1 MSMVKNIS
9 KVSGL
14 TLVSR
19 VFGFVRD
26 VLMARFLGASLVADC
41 FFVAFKLPNFFR
53 RLFAEGAFNSA
64 FVPIFNGIL
73 GKDHNAENKAK
84 AFGFAQEALAILL
97 PVLLVFTALMQI
109 FMPWVMV
116 VLAPGFV
123 SNPEKFNLAVE
134 FTRATF
140 PYLMMISLVSLMG
153 GVLNSLHKFA
163 AAAAAPILL
172 NVVLIASLWIFHDSE
187 LIAGRWLSRAVSVAG
202 IVQFLWLLY
211 ALKKAGVNLRLPRP
225 RLSPRVKELGI
236 VMLPVALGAGAVQ
249 LNLLIDIILASF
261 LPEGSLS
268 YLFYADRLTQLPI
281 GVIGVAVGTVLLP
294 TLSRSIALGDVKKA
308 AYDQNR
314 AMESALFFTIPAAVA
329 LFVVPLPLI
338 SVLFERGAFDSAAS
352 ANTAMAL
359 SAYAVGLPAYV
370 LIKVLTP
377 AFFARK
383 DTKTPVKIAMFALLL
398 NVILNLALMVPF
410 KHVGLAAAT
419 AISAWVNV
427 GFLYLYLK
435 KHEYFHMDARLKS
448 KAWRMIVAALV
459 MGAFSAWLVGQI
471 GGLLAGSL
479 LLKISAIL
487 LLVLGGMAVY
497 GVLSHVFGAMK
508 VAEVRAIIKHK
519 KQ

>member
-1 MSMVKNIS
+1 MSMLKHIS
-9 KVSGL
+9 QVGGL

-26 VLMARFLGASLVADC
+26 VLMARFLGASFVADC

-53 RLFAEGAFNSA
+53 RLFAEGAFNAA

-73 GKDHNAENKAK
+73 GKDDKPETREKAY
-84 AFGFAQEALAILL
+84 GFAEEALAVLL
-97 PVLLVFTALMQI
+97 PILLVFTALMQI
-109 FMPWVMV
+109 FMPTVMIF
-116 VLAPGFV
+116 LAPGFV
-123 SNPEKFNLAVE
+123 GNPEKFSLAVE

-140 PYLMMISLVSLMG
+140 PYLMMISLVSLMS
-153 GVLNSLHKFA
+153 GVLNSLSRFA

-172 NVVLIASLWIFHDSE
+172 NVVLITSLLIFHDSD

-202 IVQFLWLLY
+202 IVQFLWLIYSLN
-211 ALKKAGVNLRLPRP
+211 KAGIKLRLPRP
-225 RLSPRVKELGI
+225 KLSPRVKELGI
-236 VMLPVALGAGAVQ
+236 VMLPAALGAGAVQ

-294 TLSRSIALGDVKKA
+294 SLSRSISSGDVSKA
-308 AYDQNR
+308 KYDQNR

-338 SVLFERGAFDSAAS
+338 SVLFERGAFDSVAS

-370 LIKVLTP
+370 LVKVLTP

-383 DTKTPVKIAMFALLL
+383 DTKTPVKIAMFALGL

-427 GFLYLYLK
+427 GFLYIYLK
-435 KHEYFHMDARLKS
+435 KHDYFHMDTRLKS
-448 KAWRMIVAALV
+448 KAWRMIAAAII
-459 MGAFSAWLVGQI
+459 MGGFCGWLAVQLSAMLMA
-471 GGLLAGSL
+471 GLAVKL
-479 LLKISAIL
+479 SAIL
-487 LLVLGGMAVY
+487 LLVLGGVFIY
-497 GVLSHVFGAMK
+497 GLLSHVFGAMK
-508 VAEVRAIIKHK
+508 INEVRAIIKRNN
-519 KQ
+519 

>member
-1 MSMVKNIS
+1 MSMLKNIS
-9 KVSGL
+9 QVGGL

-53 RLFAEGAFNSA
+53 RLFAEGAFNAA

-73 GKDHNAENKAK
+73 GKGDDPENKEK

-116 VLAPGFV
+116 ILAPGFV
-123 SNPEKFNLAVE
+123 ANPEKFALAVE

-153 GVLNSLHKFA
+153 GVLNSLSRFA

-172 NVVLIASLWIFHDSE
+172 NIVLISSLLIFHENE
-187 LIAGRWLSRAVSVAG
+187 LIAGKWLSRAVSVAG
-202 IVQFLWLLY
+202 IVQFIWLLFS
-211 ALKKAGVNLRLPRP
+211 LKKAGVNLRLPRP

-236 VMLPVALGAGAVQ
+236 IMFPAALGAGAVQ
-249 LNLLIDIILASF
+249 LNLLVDIILASF

-294 TLSRSIALGDVKKA
+294 TLSRSIAIGDAKKA
-308 AYDQNR
+308 EYDQNR

-338 SVLFERGAFDSAAS
+338 TVLFERGAFDNIAS
-352 ANTAMAL
+352 VNTAMAL
-359 SAYAVGLPAYV
+359 AAYAVGLPAYV
-370 LIKVLTP
+370 LVKVLTP

-435 KHEYFHMDARLKS
+435 RHDYFHMDARLKS
-448 KAWRMIVAALV
+448 KARRMIVAAII
-459 MGAFSAWLVGQI
+459 MGAFCSWLASQ
-471 GGLLAGSL
+471 LAGWL
-479 LLKISAIL
+479 IGTIMIKLSAIL
-487 LLVLGGMAVY
+487 ILVLGGVFVY
-497 GVLSHVFGAMK
+497 GLLSHFLGAMK
-508 VAEVRAIIKHK
+508 AGEVRAIIKRRN
-519 KQ
+519 

>member
-1 MSMVKNIS
+1 MLKNIS
-9 KVSGL
+9 KVGGL

-26 VLMARFLGASLVADC
+26 VLMAKFLGASLVADC

-53 RLFAEGAFNSA
+53 RLFAEGAFNAA
-64 FVPIFNGIL
+64 FVPIFNGVL
-73 GKDHNAENKAK
+73 GKDKTEENKQK
-84 AFGFAQEALAILL
+84 AYGFAQEALGVLLPILL
-97 PVLLVFTALMQI
+97 IFTALMQI
-109 FMPWVMV
+109 FMPWVMI

-153 GVLNSLHKFA
+153 GILNSIQRFA

-172 NVVLIASLWIFHDSE
+172 NLVLITTLLLFHDDE
-187 LIAGRWLSRAVSVAG
+187 LIAGVWLSRGVSVAG

-211 ALKKAGVNLRLPRP
+211 ALKQAGVNLRLPRP

-236 VMLPVALGAGAVQ
+236 IMFPAALGAGAVQ
-249 LNLLIDIILASF
+249 LNLLVDIVLASF

-294 TLSRSIALGDVKKA
+294 TLSRSIAMGDVTKA

-314 AMESALFFTIPAAVA
+314 AMESALFFTIPAAIA
-329 LFVVPLPLI
+329 LFILPIPLI
-338 SVLFERGAFDSAAS
+338 TVLFERGAFDNLATS
-352 ANTAMAL
+352 NTAMAL

-398 NVILNLALMVPF
+398 NVILNLALMGPF

-427 GFLYLYLK
+427 GFLYIYLK
-435 KHEYFHMDARLKS
+435 KHEYFEMDTRLKS
-448 KAWRMIVAALV
+448 RGWRMIAAALI
-459 MGAFSAWLVGQI
+459 MGVFCSWLMGQVSGLLVGTA
-471 GGLLAGSL
+471 LV
-479 LLKISAIL
+479 KISAIL
-487 LLVLGGMAVY
+487 LLVLGGMVVY
-497 GVLSHVFGAMK
+497 GVLAHFLGAMK
-508 VAEVRAIIKHK
+508 MDEIKAMIK
-519 KQ
+519 RKPKAN